1 MQQDFLK
8 VGQKVIWVNGWFR
21 RIATI
26 SKINPDSVDI
36 EFKGGNCFIYTV
48 SVDARYLIATKEA

>member
-8 VGQKVIWVNGWFR
+8 IGKKVIWVNGVFR

-26 SKINPDSVDI
+26 SKINPDSVNI
-36 EFKGGNCFIYTV
+36 ELKGGNCFIYTV
-48 SVDARYLIATKEA
+48 SVDARYLIEAKEA